1 MTVRTFRRLV
11 LCTSSLVF
19 LSPLTVL
26 PSYAD
31 TTTPAAA
38 VEEVISIG
46 NPEIITENGVSSF
59 TLPNGLDVI
68 VIPDHRAP
76 VVTHMLWYRVG
87 AADEQDLKTGL
98 AHFLEHLMFKGT
110 KDHPEGEFS
119 KRIAEIGGQENAF
132 TSYDYTAYYQRVSP
146 DALPMVMEF
155 EADRM
160 TNLVLDEAEVN
171 TERDVIIE
179 ERRMR
184 IDNNPGAILGENT
197 NPVLYFNHPY
207 RRPVI
212 GWRQDMESLNRDD
225 ALAFYKKFYKPN
237 NATLV
242 VAGDV
247 TPEKV
252 LELTKENYAL
262 IPRGEEP
269 EIRNRPQEPEKN
281 TAREVRL
288 HDPRVSQPSY
298 TMRWLTPSYNNE
310 SRFPNAK
317 EGDAAALDLLGE
329 ILGGSMRSRLYQELI
344 VKDGIAGSAA
354 AGFYGDAYDDGTFS
368 VYGSPSGDATLGEVK
383 KRIEQ
388 EINKITTEGV
398 SETELNQARN
408 RFLKDIIFARDSQY
422 GMASIFGSAAAVGQS
437 VEDVNKMPEQLKAVT
452 VDQIKDVASRY
463 LNMDRAVTSYLLP
476 PDMEPETAR
485 IVGDGVGS
493 ATPEMNDMD
502 EAPVQDNSANA
513 K

>member
-1 MTVRTFRRLV
+1 MTGKTFRRLV
-11 LCTSSLVF
+11 FCTSSLVF
-19 LSPLTVL
+19 LSPLTIL
-26 PSYAD
+26 PLYAE
-31 TTTPAAA
+31 TPPVA
-38 VEEVISIG
+38 VSEVVE
-46 NPEIITENGVSSF
+46 NKFEPEIITDQGISSF
-59 TLPNGLDVI
+59 TLENGLEVI

-76 VVTHMLWYRVG
+76 VVTHMVWYRVG
-87 AADEQDLKTGL
+87 SADEQDMKTGL

-146 DALPMVMEF
+146 DALPMVMGF

-207 RRPVI
+207 RRPII
-212 GWRQDMESLNRDD
+212 GWRQDMESLNRED
-225 ALAFYKKFYKPN
+225 ALDFYKKFYKPN
-237 NATLV
+237 NAILV

-252 LELTKENYAL
+252 LELTRENYAL

-269 EIRNRPQEPEKN
+269 AIRSRPQEPEKN

-310 SRFPNAK
+310 ARFPNAK
-317 EGDAAALDLLGE
+317 KGDAAALDLLGE

-354 AGFYGDAYDDGTFS
+354 AGYYGDAYDDGTFS
-368 VYGSPSGDATLGEVK
+368 VFGSPSGDASLGQVQE
-383 KRIEQ
+383 RIGQ
-388 EINKITTEGV
+388 EIDKIINEGV
-398 SETELNQARN
+398 TQEELDKARN
-408 RFLKDIIFARDSQY
+408 RFLKDIIFARDSQF
-422 GMASIFGSAAAVGQS
+422 GMASIFGSAAAIGQS
-437 VEDVNKMPEQLKAVT
+437 VADVNNIPEQLKAVT
-452 VDQIKDVASRY
+452 VEQIQDVASRY
-463 LNMDRAVTSYLLP
+463 LKMDRAVTSYLLP
-476 PDMEPETAR
+476 PDMEPNTAH
-485 IVGDGVGS
+485 IVGDNSGE
-493 ATPEMNDMD
+493 T
-502 EAPVQDNSANA
+502 APVPA
-513 K
+513 KSDAAPVEEKTEDAE

>member
-1 MTVRTFRRLV
+1 M
-11 LCTSSLVF
+11 
-19 LSPLTVL
+19 
-26 PSYAD
+26 
-31 TTTPAAA
+31 
-38 VEEVISIG
+38 
-46 NPEIITENGVSSF
+46 
-59 TLPNGLDVI
+59 
-68 VIPDHRAP
+68 
-76 VVTHMLWYRVG
+76 
-87 AADEQDLKTGL
+87 
-98 AHFLEHLMFKGT
+98 
-110 KDHPEGEFS
+110 
-119 KRIAEIGGQENAF
+119 
-132 TSYDYTAYYQRVSP
+132 
-146 DALPMVMEF
+146 
-155 EADRM
+155 
-160 TNLVLDEAEVN
+160 
-171 TERDVIIE
+171 
-179 ERRMR
+179 
-184 IDNNPGAILGENT
+184 
-197 NPVLYFNHPY
+197 
-207 RRPVI
+207 
-212 GWRQDMESLNRDD
+212 
-225 ALAFYKKFYKPN
+225 
-237 NATLV
+237 

-269 EIRNRPQEPEKN
+269 ELRNRPQEPEKN

-452 VDQIKDVASRY
+452 VNQIKDVASRY

>member
-132 TSYDYTAYYQRVSP
+132 TSYYQRVSP

-212 GWRQDMESLNRDD
+212 L
-225 ALAFYKKFYKPN
+225 
-237 NATLV
+237 
-242 VAGDV
+242 
-247 TPEKV
+247 
-252 LELTKENYAL
+252 
-262 IPRGEEP
+262 
-269 EIRNRPQEPEKN
+269 
-281 TAREVRL
+281 
-288 HDPRVSQPSY
+288 
-298 TMRWLTPSYNNE
+298 
-310 SRFPNAK
+310 
-317 EGDAAALDLLGE
+317 
-329 ILGGSMRSRLYQELI
+329 
-344 VKDGIAGSAA
+344 
-354 AGFYGDAYDDGTFS
+354 
-368 VYGSPSGDATLGEVK
+368 
-383 KRIEQ
+383 
-388 EINKITTEGV
+388 
-398 SETELNQARN
+398 
-408 RFLKDIIFARDSQY
+408 
-422 GMASIFGSAAAVGQS
+422 
-437 VEDVNKMPEQLKAVT
+437 
-452 VDQIKDVASRY
+452 
-463 LNMDRAVTSYLLP
+463 
-476 PDMEPETAR
+476 
-485 IVGDGVGS
+485 
-493 ATPEMNDMD
+493 
-502 EAPVQDNSANA
+502 
-513 K
+513 